1 MDSLLLINFIVGGL
15 VLTYGIFML
24 LYLTDAKKCD
34 KYMSS
39 RDANFRKVALVLTW
53 IDVVVIGIGLLGI
66 FIALLGGMSTNT
78 YKPMY

>member
-1 MDSLLLINFIVGGL
+1 MLTNFIVFGL

-34 KYMSS
+34 QYMSS

-53 IDVVVIGIGLLGI
+53 IDVVVVGLSLVGI
-66 FIALLGGMSTNT
+66 FIALVSGKGYSPYLS
-78 YKPMY
+78 

>member
-1 MDSLLLINFIVGGL
+1 MDSLLLINFIVEGL
-15 VLTYGIFML
+15 IFTYCIFML

-53 IDVVVIGIGLLGI
+53 ISVVIIGIGLLGT
-66 FIALLGGMSTNT
+66 FIAMVSGMSTNT
-78 YKPMY
+78 YKRMY

>member
-1 MDSLLLINFIVGGL
+1 MDPYILTQFIFVGL

-39 RDANFRKVALVLTW
+39 RDTNFRKVALVLTW
-53 IDVVVIGIGLLGI
+53 IDVVVVGLGLLGI
-66 FIALLGGMSTNT
+66 FIALVSGQSSPYM
-78 YKPMY
+78 K

>member
-1 MDSLLLINFIVGGL
+1 MLTNFIVFGL

-39 RDANFRKVALVLTW
+39 RDTNFRKVALVLTW
-53 IDVVVIGIGLLGI
+53 IDVVVVGLGLLGI
-66 FIALLGGMSTNT
+66 FIALVAGQGYSPYM
-78 YKPMY
+78 K